1 VIESSFNA
9 RSHAVKSAVIGGRL
23 ASTLSPAHTRRVS
36 RGAALLAILVESFQ
50 PLLPVAIAVVLVA
63 LAALGLFLRAREVR
77 ALRAFAAKHRL
88 TYSDGDPGGIID
100 PAFALFRQ
108 GVGRSCADGLTG
120 VWEELAVRAAHYSYY
135 TVSTD
140 PKTNRTTKTT
150 FHFTVLMTSLA
161 VIAPAIT
168 ITRLDWLGGILHD
181 FGVHGIEYESE
192 AFNRRFQ
199 VTCEDQAFAFKLIDP
214 RMMEWLMSLG
224 VACTLEFRAGT
235 LLVAVNQDV
244 AAAHLGPLFDVAPA
258 FKNHVP
264 RLVWREYGHP
274 ASPIAAISTTSGQ
287 PAGK

>member
-9 RSHAVKSAVIGGRL
+9 RSHAVKSAVIGGHL

-36 RGAALLAILVESFQ
+36 RGAALLAILLESFQ
-50 PLLPVAIAVVLVA
+50 PLLPVALAIGLIA
-63 LAALGLFLRAREVR
+63 LAALGLYLRAREVR
-77 ALRAFAAKHRL
+77 ALRAFAAAHHL

-108 GVGRSCADGLTG
+108 GVGRGCADGLTG
-120 VWEELAVRAAHYSYY
+120 VWQDLPVRAAHYTYY
-135 TVSTD
+135 TESIN
-140 PKTNRTTKTT
+140 PKTRKTTRTT
-150 FHFTVLMTSLA
+150 FHFTVLLTSLG

-168 ITRLDWLGGILHD
+168 MTRLDWLGGILHD
-181 FGVHGIEYESE
+181 FGVHGIEFESE

-214 RMMEWLMSLG
+214 RMMEWLMGLG
-224 VACTLEFRAGT
+224 VACTLEFRSGT

-244 AAAHLGPLFDVAPA
+244 AAAHLGSVFDVAPG

-274 ASPIAAISTTSGQ
+274 APPIAAISATSGQ